1 MPFRVCL
8 FGQNTWNST
17 QSNWLLFISVSAPDA
32 VICFLLHPFLQYF
45 TSRLKDPPMGPT
57 NQTLNQ
63 TLKEE
68 DSRSVLE
75 AKFNNVMTLCA
86 MVPLLIF
93 TCLNS
98 FIHQRW
104 SPEAPAHA
112 RACVNH
118 CERTVLTLAVVLAEQ
133 YLYFP
138 LHCSVSALTNVNVN
152 VLISYGW

>member
-1 MPFRVCL
+1 MDLPVGGLFEARMPFRVCL
-8 FGQNTWNST
+8 FGQNTFGILHDPPGCCS
-17 QSNWLLFISVSAPDA
+17 LVSPPPPDA

-98 FIHQRW
+98 FIHQR
-104 SPEAPAHA
+104 
-112 RACVNH
+112 
-118 CERTVLTLAVVLAEQ
+118 
-133 YLYFP
+133 
-138 LHCSVSALTNVNVN
+138 
-152 VLISYGW
+152 

>member
-8 FGQNTWNST
+8 FGQNTLGIPHDPTGCCS
-17 QSNWLLFISVSAPDA
+17 LVSPTPHPPDA
-32 VICFLLHPFLQYF
+32 VICFLPHPFLQYF
-45 TSRLKDPPMGPT
+45 TSRLKDPPTDPT

-63 TLKEE
+63 TLKGE

-98 FIHQRW
+98 FIHQR
-104 SPEAPAHA
+104 
-112 RACVNH
+112 
-118 CERTVLTLAVVLAEQ
+118 
-133 YLYFP
+133 
-138 LHCSVSALTNVNVN
+138 
-152 VLISYGW
+152 